1 MAYYNYR
8 AIDGESKII
17 KGKIQ
22 APNEDA
28 LEEILTSKGLT
39 LIEAAKSTFSF
50 SFKGFMPRFREKDL
64 IDFTYILNVILSSGV
79 PILSGLRDMAKQ
91 TTNKRLSFAAASLQ
105 SQLESGKS
113 ISDSMLEYPDF
124 FPPFYTSMVRAGE
137 VSGNLEKI
145 FNDIITYL
153 EWQMKLKKEVRSAL
167 AYPAIVL
174 TAVVSL
180 VIVLFAFVMPKFIK
194 ILSDLNV
201 ALPLPTKIL
210 VAVVGFIKGY
220 WPLVIL
226 LIILLPIFYRV
237 LYNTTPGRKMIDRSL
252 LKIPLFSDLVRKV
265 NYSRYFRTFS
275 TLFRSGLDMA
285 ETLRI
290 SADVV
295 KNTIIADAFHKVSVA
310 VIEGEQFSAAL
321 RNSGDFPPLL
331 LNMAEIGEKTGTL
344 DNTVV
349 RICDI
354 YDREVP
360 ETIKKIFTI
369 LEPLVIVMLGGL
381 VLLTLASFFMA
392 LYKIVGGIR

>member
-1 MAYYNYR
+1 MAYFNYR
-8 AIDGESKII
+8 AVDGESNIVT
-17 KGKIQ
+17 GRLQ
-22 APNEDA
+22 ASDEDT
-28 LEEILTSKGLT
+28 LEEVLNVKGLT

-50 SFKGFMPRFREKDL
+50 SFRGFRPQLNEKDL
-64 IDFTYILNVILSSGV
+64 LDFTYVLNIILSSGV
-79 PILSGLRDMAKQ
+79 PILSGLGDMAIQ
-91 TTNKRLSFAAASLQ
+91 TTNKKIALAASSVQ

-124 FPPFYTSMVRAGE
+124 FPSFYTSMVRAGE
-137 VSGNLEKI
+137 VSGNLEQV
-145 FNDIITYL
+145 FNDIMAYL
-153 EWQMKLKKEVRSAL
+153 KWQMKLKKDVKSAL
-167 AYPAIVL
+167 AYPAIVF

-194 ILSDLNV
+194 ILSDLKV
-201 ALPLPTKIL
+201 TLPLPTKIL

-226 LIILLPIFYRV
+226 FFIAIPILYRV
-237 LYNTTPGRKMIDRSL
+237 FYNTASGRKLIDRSL
-252 LKIPLFSDLVRKV
+252 LRIPLLSELIRKV

-275 TLFRSGLDMA
+275 ILFRSGLDMS

-290 SADVV
+290 SAEVV
-295 KNTIIADAFHKVSVA
+295 KNTFIADTFKKVSTA
-310 VIEGEQFSAAL
+310 VIEGEQISSAL
-321 RNSGDFPPLL
+321 RNSGSFPPLL
-331 LNMAEIGEKTGTL
+331 LNMVEVGEKTGTL

-354 YDREVP
+354 YDKEVP
-360 ETIKKIFTI
+360 ETIKKVFTI

>member
-8 AIDGESKII
+8 AIDETSNII

-22 APNEDA
+22 APDEDT

-39 LIEAAKSTFSF
+39 MIEAAKSTFSY
-50 SFKGFMPRFREKDL
+50 SFKGFKPKLREKDL
-64 IDFTYILNVILSSGV
+64 LDFTYILNVVLSSGV
-79 PILSGLRDMAKQ
+79 PIMSGLGDMAQQ
-91 TTNKRLSFAAASLQ
+91 TTNKKISLAASSLQ

-113 ISDSMLEYPDF
+113 ISDSMHEYPDF
-124 FPPFYTSMVRAGE
+124 FPPFYTSMVKAGE
-137 VSGNLEKI
+137 ASGNLEQV
-145 FNDIITYL
+145 FNDIMAYL
-153 EWQMKLKKEVRSAL
+153 EWQMKLKKDVRSAL
-167 AYPAIVL
+167 AYPAIIL
-174 TAVVSL
+174 TAVVVL

-194 ILSDLNV
+194 ILSDLKV
-201 ALPLPTKIL
+201 SLPLPTKIL

-220 WPLVIL
+220 WPL
-226 LIILLPIFYRV
+226 IILFFIALPICYKV
-237 LYNTTPGRKMIDRSL
+237 LYNTTSGKKIIDRSL
-252 LKIPLFSDLVRKV
+252 LKIPLFSELIRKV

-290 SADVV
+290 SVEVV
-295 KNTIIADAFHKVSVA
+295 KNTIIADTFKEVSTA
-310 VIEGEQFSAAL
+310 VLEGEQFSAAL
-321 RNSGDFPPLL
+321 RNSGNFPPLL
-331 LNMAEIGEKTGTL
+331 LNMVEIGEKTGAL

-354 YDREVP
+354 YDKEVP
-360 ETIKKIFTI
+360 ETIKKIFTV

-392 LYKIVGGIR
+392 LYKIIGGIR

>member
-1 MAYYNYR
+1 MAYFNYR

-17 KGKIQ
+17 KGRIQ
-22 APNEDA
+22 ASNENE
-28 LEEILTSKGLT
+28 LEELMTSKGLT
-39 LIEAAKSTFSF
+39 LIEAAKSTVIFSF
-50 SFKGFMPRFREKDL
+50 RPRLREKDL

-91 TTNKRLSFAAASLQ
+91 TTNKRLSFTAASLR
-105 SQLESGKS
+105 SHLESGKS

-137 VSGNLEKI
+137 VSGNLEQV
-145 FNDIITYL
+145 FNDIISYL

-180 VIVLFAFVMPKFIK
+180 VIVLFTFVMPKFIK

-226 LIILLPIFYRV
+226 LIISLPILYRV

-252 LKIPLFSDLVRKV
+252 LKIPLFSELVRKV

-295 KNTIIADAFHKVSVA
+295 KNTVIANTFHKVSAA
-310 VIEGEQFSAAL
+310 VLEGEQFSAAL
-321 RNSGDFPPLL
+321 RNSGGFPPLL
-331 LNMAEIGEKTGTL
+331 LSMVEIGEKTGTL

-349 RICDI
+349 RICDM
-354 YDREVP
+354 YDKEVP

-369 LEPLVIVMLGGL
+369 LEPLTIVMLGGL
-381 VLLTLASFFMA
+381 VFLTLASFFMA